1 MEVFLAKLPPIDED
15 QLRKELKPHMKA
27 LDIAEYYCSKARNK
41 NIAWVTFIDSSDGS
55 RFLQRHGK
63 SLPSGSGITFLKA
76 SSRRLLLAGY
86 SVVAKESTR
95 KPDEKLLG
103 HLKLEQKRRAEK
115 AQKVDGRNQPAATFS
130 SFAVSS
136 IACGNNMFSQKDRQL
151 SFVGQTSTSSSCI
164 VKFTRRALII
174 DAVTG
179 RFRIDIP
186 CNIVQD
192 FIVARQCQQVTLVL
206 TESPRFYEIA
216 SKQASDEILQTTDRR
231 EWMRGTHYPKL
242 PGHTRCV
249 SQCLVYQFQ
258 VVDQDFEQLV
268 RRWKNQNYISITRY
282 DLLAEPYT
290 GIPDDFYASWMRTFE
305 NELNDPRRHRGLP
318 FPFLF
323 QVQGLVWDNY
333 LHPSDGYRMLEEMA
347 EVVRACRAKGAGL
360 PFSVESMKRL
370 RQRIPY
376 PCPGVEPE
384 QLDVS
389 GLLEM
394 ILDRETVP
402 SKGGTPQNECYRT
415 SLPSHQ
421 AWVMKA
427 IVTPTRILLDGPD
440 FESKNQILRKYP
452 NHTDYFLRCNFCDE
466 DGQDLAFNPSVS
478 NDRIYDR
485 YKDVMNAGIQIADRK
500 YMFLGFSHSS
510 LRAHSVWFMA
520 PFVDGRLGLQSC
532 ASVIR
537 GLGDFDAIRV
547 PAKCAAR
554 IGQAFSE
561 TPFSVPVFSLR
572 IEPRF
577 IPDVKSK
584 DGSRVFSDGVGTI
597 STEAMEL
604 FWEHLPSQLKSTAPT
619 CFQIRWAGAKGMIA
633 LDSSLKGKAFCIR
646 NESMRKFISGDL
658 AEMGICDTSSRP
670 LRLWLNRPMIK
681 ILEDMGT
688 NPEWF
693 LKLQKKEL
701 ENLRAVTVDIA
712 KTSVFLRQQSIAT
725 PLGFPS
731 FLKHLNR
738 IDIDYRDDNFMRTVV
753 ENAVLKELRLLKH
766 KARIPVNKG
775 VTLFGIMDETGFLK
789 ENEVYITFDNSQE
802 NISRPPREG
811 PVLVTRS
818 PALHPGDI
826 QLVQLASPPKGSPL
840 RDLQNC
846 VVFSQHG
853 DRDLPSK
860 LSGGD
865 LDGDIYNVI
874 WDLEAIPKTISGPA
888 DYPRVA
894 APTLDRPVT
903 SKDIIDFFINFM
915 KTDILGLIATRHVTM
930 ADYNAEGTLSSECL
944 DLAGLHSTAVDSSK
958 TGIPVDNRSLPKA
971 PKYRP
976 DFLSPA
982 TPLKIY
988 DIGQVELNEEDDD
1001 EGDDDGM
1008 GMVKHRYYESKKI
1021 LGRLYRSVDEKKIWD
1036 EDVRRLDG
1044 AEGDDIWE
1052 GLLKIPQQLVRK
1064 NELDVDY
1071 KRRIDKAWEIRG
1083 MYESSVSDLMYQ
1095 FSENPRRP
1103 ISEVEVFCGFI
1114 LDRHGKQTRR
1124 QRDLSS
1130 KLREEIDRTM
1140 SWIVKQIQEPEVD
1153 EGEDGFSRQKGVLEL
1168 CWACLVVGCTD
1179 DNEKINGEYVI
1190 GGLKSFK
1197 ILAAGCMFKQL
1208 ELFLSMISGKEEEP
1222 ATGGFVGVRG
1232 GRGGKKMMLP
1242 LR

>member
-1 MEVFLAKLPPIDED
+1 MEVFLAKLPPINED
-15 QLRKELKPHMKA
+15 QLKKELKPHLEA
-27 LDIAEYYCSKARNK
+27 LGIAEYYCSKARGK
-41 NIAWVTFIDSSDGS
+41 DFALVTFIDASDGS
-55 RFLQRHGK
+55 KFLQRHGE
-63 SLPSGSGITFLKA
+63 SLPSDGGSAFFRT
-76 SSRRLLLAGY
+76 SSRRLLIANSL
-86 SVVAKESTR
+86 VAAKKSR
-95 KPDEKLLG
+95 RQLDEKLLS

-115 AQKVDGRNQPAATFS
+115 AKKADRKTQPATDSS
-130 SFAVSS
+130 SFTVSS
-136 IACGNNMFSQKDRQL
+136 VACGKNIFVQKDSQL
-151 SFVGQTSTSSSCI
+151 SFVPQTSTSTSCSAKI
-164 VKFTRRALII
+164 TRRALIVSS
-174 DAVTG
+174 DTDG
-179 RFRIDIP
+179 FRIDVPYTI
-186 CNIVQD
+186 IQD
-192 FIVARQCQQVTLVL
+192 FIVARQCQKITLVL
-206 TESPRFYEIA
+206 TETPRFYE
-216 SKQASDEILQTTDRR
+216 SFRTQTYDRNSEPMEKRGWVR
-231 EWMRGTHYPKL
+231 ETHFHKL

-258 VVDQDFEQLV
+258 VVDRDFEQLV
-268 RRWKNQNYISITRY
+268 RRWKTQNYVSITEY

-290 GIPDDFYASWMRTFE
+290 GIPGDFYASWMKVFE
-305 NELNDPRRHRGLP
+305 SELLDPRRHKGLP

-323 QVQGLVWDNY
+323 QVQGLVWNNY
-333 LHPSDGYRMLEEMA
+333 LHPSDGHRMLEGMA
-347 EVVRACRAKGAGL
+347 EAIRVCRAKGADL
-360 PFSVESMKRL
+360 PFSVESMKTL

-376 PCPGVEPE
+376 PCPGVDPE

-389 GLLEM
+389 ELLDI
-394 ILDRETVP
+394 ILDKERIPGKV
-402 SKGGTPQNECYRT
+402 GTPQNECYRT

-440 FESKNQILRKYP
+440 PESKNQILRKYS
-452 NHTDYFLRCNFCDE
+452 HHAEYFLRCSFCDE
-466 DGQDLAFNPSVS
+466 DGQDLAFNPKVS

-485 YKDVMNAGIQIADRK
+485 YQEVMRAGIQIADRR

-520 PFVDGRLGLQSC
+520 PFMDGKSGLQSC
-532 ASVIR
+532 SSVIR

-561 TPFSVPVFSLR
+561 TPFSVPVSSLG
-572 IEPRF
+572 IESRS

-597 STEAMEL
+597 SAEAMEL
-604 FWEHLPSQLKSTAPT
+604 FWDYLPSQLKSTAPT
-619 CFQIRWAGAKGMIA
+619 CFQIRWAGAKGMLA
-633 LDSSLKGKAFCIR
+633 LDSSLKGKVFCIR
-646 NESMRKFISGDL
+646 DESMRKFTSSDV

-681 ILEDMGT
+681 ILEDMGI

-693 LKLQKKEL
+693 LELQKKEL
-701 ENLRAVTVDIA
+701 ENLRAVTIDIA
-712 KTSVFLRQQSIAT
+712 KTSDFLRQQSIAT
-725 PLGFPS
+725 PMGFPS
-731 FLKHLNR
+731 FLKYLSGIN
-738 IDIDYRDDNFMRTVV
+738 IDYRDDDFMRAVM
-753 ENAVLKELRLLKH
+753 ENAVLRELRSLKH
-766 KARIPVNKG
+766 KARIPVSKG

-789 ENEVYITFDNSQE
+789 ENEVYITFDKSQE
-802 NISRPPREG
+802 KISRPPREG
-811 PVLVTRS
+811 QVLVTRS

-826 QLVQLASPPKGSPL
+826 QLVDLARPPKGSPL
-840 RDLQNC
+840 RDLKNC
-846 VVFSQHG
+846 IVFSQQG

-874 WDLEAIPKTISGPA
+874 WDSEAMPKRTFGPA
-888 DYPRVA
+888 NYPRVT

-915 KTDILGLIATRHVTM
+915 KTDILGLIATRHLTM
-930 ADYNAEGTLSSECL
+930 ADYNAEGTMSPECL
-944 DLAGLHSTAVDSSK
+944 SLAELHSTAVDSSK

-971 PKYRP
+971 PKFRP

-982 TPLKIY
+982 TPLKVY

-1001 EGDDDGM
+1001 DDDDDGM
-1008 GMVKHRYYESKKI
+1008 GVFKHRYYESEKI
-1021 LGRLYRSVDEKKIWD
+1021 LGTLYRSVDEKKIWA
-1036 EDVRRLDG
+1036 EDVKRHDK
-1044 AEGDDIWE
+1044 AEGGDIWE
-1052 GLLKIPQQLVRK
+1052 GLLSIPKALVWK
-1064 NELDVDY
+1064 NNLDVDY
-1071 KRRIDKAWEIRG
+1071 KRQTERAWEIRN

-1124 QRDLSS
+1124 QRDMSS

-1140 SWIVKQIQEPEVD
+1140 SWIVKMMQDPEGE
-1153 EGEDGFSRQKGVLEL
+1153 EGEDSVARQKDVLEL
-1168 CWACLVVGCTD
+1168 CWACLVVGCAD
-1179 DNEKINGEYVI
+1179 DKERLNSEYVVR
-1190 GGLKSFK
+1190 GLRSFR

-1208 ELFLSMISGKEEEP
+1208 ELFLSVIPQDGKET

-1232 GRGGKKMMLP
+1232 GSGGKKMTLP

>member
-1 MEVFLAKLPPIDED
+1 MEVFLARLPPIDED
-15 QLRKELKPHMKA
+15 QLRKELKPHLEA
-27 LDIAEYYCSKARNK
+27 LSISEYYCSKPRGK
-41 NIAWVTFIDSSDGS
+41 DIAWVRFVDASDGS
-55 RFLQRHGK
+55 RFLQRHGEL
-63 SLPSGSGITFLKA
+63 LPSDGRSAFLRA
-76 SSRRLLLAGY
+76 SSRRLLIANSL
-86 SVVAKESTR
+86 VVAKESNR
-95 KPDEKLLG
+95 QLDEKFLD

-115 AQKVDGRNQPAATFS
+115 AQKADRKNQPAAASS
-130 SFAVSS
+130 SFTVSS
-136 IACGNNMFSQKDRQL
+136 VACGKNIFVQKDSQL
-151 SFVGQTSTSSSCI
+151 SFVSQTSTSTSCCAKI
-164 VKFTRRALII
+164 TRRALIVGS
-174 DAVTG
+174 DADG
-179 RFRIDIP
+179 FRIDIP
-186 CNIVQD
+186 YNIIQD
-192 FIVARQCQQVTLVL
+192 FIVAWQCQKITLVL
-206 TESPRFYEIA
+206 TEAPRFYEIVK
-216 SKQASDEILQTTDRR
+216 SQTVDANYELMEKRGWAR
-231 EWMRGTHYPKL
+231 ETHFAKL

-249 SQCLVYQFQ
+249 PQCLVYQFQ
-258 VVDQDFEQLV
+258 VADQDFEQLV
-268 RRWKNQNYISITRY
+268 RRWTNQKYVSITRY

-290 GIPDDFYASWMRTFE
+290 GIPDDFYASWMKVFE
-305 NELNDPRRHRGLP
+305 SELKDPTRHRGLP

-323 QVQGLVWDNY
+323 QVQGLVWNNY
-333 LHPSDGYRMLEEMA
+333 LHPSDGHRMLEGMA
-347 EVVRACRAKGAGL
+347 GAIRVCRAKGAGL

-376 PCPGVEPE
+376 PCPGVEPG

-389 GLLEM
+389 ELLEI
-394 ILDRETVP
+394 ILNKEIIP
-402 SKGGTPQNECYRT
+402 SKGGTPQSECYRT
-415 SLPSHQ
+415 TLPSHQ
-421 AWVMKA
+421 AWVMRA

-440 FESKNQILRKYP
+440 PESKNQILRKYS
-452 NHTDYFLRCNFCDE
+452 HYADYFLRCSFCDE
-466 DGQDLAFNPSVS
+466 DGQDLAFNPNVL

-485 YKDVMNAGIQIADRK
+485 YKEVMRAGIQIADRR

-520 PFVDGRLGLQSC
+520 PFMDDKWGLQSC
-532 ASVIR
+532 SSVIR

-561 TPFSVPVFSLR
+561 TPFSVPVSSLGIGSR
-572 IEPRF
+572 S

-597 STEAMEL
+597 SAEAMEL
-604 FWEHLPSQLKSTAPT
+604 FWEYLPPQLKTTAPT

-633 LDSSLKGKAFCIR
+633 LDSSLKGKVFCIR
-646 NESMRKFISGDL
+646 NESMRKFISSDV

-693 LKLQKKEL
+693 LELQKKEL

-725 PLGFPS
+725 PMGFPS
-731 FLKHLNR
+731 FLKHLDG
-738 IDIDYRDDNFMRTVV
+738 IDIDYRDDDFMRAVV
-753 ENAVLKELRLLKH
+753 ENTVLRELRSLRH

-789 ENEVYITFDNSQE
+789 ENEVYITFDKSQE
-802 NISRPPREG
+802 KISRLPREG

-826 QLVQLASPPKGSPL
+826 QLVQLARPPKDSPL
-840 RDLQNC
+840 WDLQNC
-846 VVFSQHG
+846 IVFSQHG
-853 DRDLPSK
+853 ERDVPSK

-874 WDLEAIPKTISGPA
+874 WDSEAMPKKPFDPA
-888 DYPRVA
+888 DYPRVT

-903 SKDIIDFFINFM
+903 SRDIIDFFINFM

-930 ADYNAEGTLSSECL
+930 ADYNTEGTLSSECL
-944 DLAGLHSTAVDSSK
+944 DLAELHSTAVDSSK

-971 PKYRP
+971 PRYRP

-982 TPLKIY
+982 TPLKVY

-1001 EGDDDGM
+1001 DGDDDGM
-1008 GMVKHRYYESKKI
+1008 GVVKHRYYESKKI
-1021 LGRLYRSVDEKKIWD
+1021 LGRLYRSVDEKKIWA
-1036 EDVRRLDG
+1036 EDVKQHDR
-1044 AEGDDIWE
+1044 AEGGDIWE
-1052 GLLKIPQQLVRK
+1052 ELLSIPKTLVWK
-1064 NELDVDY
+1064 NKLDVDY
-1071 KRRIDKAWEIRG
+1071 KRQTDKAWEIRN

-1140 SWIVKQIQEPEVD
+1140 SWIVKMMQDPEGD
-1153 EGEDGFSRQKGVLEL
+1153 EGEDSVSRQKGVLEL
-1168 CWACLVVGCTD
+1168 CWACLVVGCVD
-1179 DNEKINGEYVI
+1179 DNERMNSEYTV
-1190 GGLKSFK
+1190 GGLRSFR
-1197 ILAAGCMFKQL
+1197 ILAAGCVFKQL
-1208 ELFLSMISGKEEEP
+1208 ELFLSMIPQDGKEP

-1232 GRGGKKMMLP
+1232 GSGGKKVTLP